1 MAVKHPTLVLLAL
14 LWWVT
19 PLSAQELGPFEGG
32 TYQAILDARGER
44 PFVLVFWSID
54 CPPCYGELKMLG
66 EQLQSIPF
74 DLVLVSTD
82 IAGSASEVSRVL
94 TRFDLD
100 RTEAWIF
107 SAPPEQLR
115 FEVDRTWYGE
125 LPRSYLFGTGK
136 RETVSGALTAAALET
151 WLVRQRQ

>member
-1 MAVKHPTLVLLAL
+1 MAVKYRSLAFLAL

-19 PLSAQELGPFEGG
+19 PVPAQELRPFEGG

-44 PFVLVFWSID
+44 PFVLAFWSID

-82 IAGSASEVSRVL
+82 TAGSAPEIGRLL
-94 TRFDLD
+94 TRFGLE

-125 LPRSYLFGTGK
+125 LPRSYLFWTGR
-136 RETVSGALTAAALET
+136 REAVSGALTAAALKT
-151 WLVRQRQ
+151 WLARQRQ